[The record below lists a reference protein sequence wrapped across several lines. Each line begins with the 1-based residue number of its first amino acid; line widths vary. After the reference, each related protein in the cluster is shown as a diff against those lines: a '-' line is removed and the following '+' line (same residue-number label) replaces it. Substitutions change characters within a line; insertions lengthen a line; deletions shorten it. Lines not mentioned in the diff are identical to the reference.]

1 MTRRATKTD
10 YIKAIKIL
18 LNQNAAPTFV
28 FNNLHTTTRAILED
42 RVITYK
48 TIIRSV
54 SRSRIRYEVYCN
66 NEFISERNDRMTS
79 TRVSESWLMI
89 SEMEMRSIINKNCNT
104 NCNMYLE
111 DY

>member
-1 MTRRATKTD
+1 MTRRVTKTD
-10 YIKAIKIL
+10 YIKAIKHL
-18 LNQNAAPTFV
+18 LNQNAAPIFV
-28 FNNLHTTTRAILED
+28 FNNLHTTKRVILED
-42 RVITYK
+42 RAITYK

-54 SRSRIRYEVYCN
+54 SRSRIRYDVYCD

-89 SEMEMRSIINKNCNT
+89 SEMEMRNIINKNCNT

-111 DY
+111 D